1 MRDQATYWRVPH
13 FNNLE
18 MLHADYYAHVFQPHI
33 HEEYSISVI
42 DGGGNAF
49 LHRGTQHIAPPGTV
63 IVINPQ
69 ELHTGSAAN
78 ELGLHYRAMYPGV
91 ILMRQ
96 IAAELTGHAWEMPFF
111 KQSVM
116 YDPYVAGLMRR
127 FHQRVRDGEPIMEQQ
142 TALRVALGELI
153 VRHAVNRPHPQQL
166 GDERLAVAQ
175 ARDYLEAHYTENV
188 DLETLATMTAL
199 SPFYLARVFHQQV
212 GLPPHKYL
220 THIRITRAKA
230 LLTLGYS
237 ASDVA
242 LETGFSDQS
251 HLTRHF
257 KRIVGITPGHYARLS
272 C

>member
-13 FNNLE
+13 FDNLE
-18 MLHADYYAHVFQPHI
+18 MLHAAYYEHVFQPHI
-33 HEEYSISVI
+33 HEEFSISVI

-49 LHRGTQHIAPPGTV
+49 RHRGSEHIATPGTV

-96 IAAELTGHAWEMPFF
+96 IATELTGSPWGMPFF
-111 KQSVM
+111 KQSII
-116 YDPYVAGLMRR
+116 YDPLVAGLMQR
-127 FHQRVRDGEPIMEQQ
+127 FHNIVRTEASIMAQQ
-142 TALRVALGELI
+142 TALRVALGQL
-153 VRHAVNRPHPQQL
+153 VARHAVNRPQVQAL
-166 GDERLAVAQ
+166 GDERLAVAK
-175 ARDYLEAHYTENV
+175 ARDYLEEHYTENV
-188 DLETLATMTAL
+188 TLETLSELTAL

-230 LLTLGYS
+230 LLTLGNS
-237 ASDVA
+237 ALDVA
-242 LETGFSDQS
+242 LATGFTDQS

-272 C
+272 S